1 MASAQRTP
9 DIWHLDADATAALVP
24 LGSPFADR
32 LSRDRVQAVVWRIR
46 SRMQKPQCTSAIDMT
61 DLRRSA
67 AAFKRRLGHRATI
80 NPETYDPARY
90 WDSRAEELIEIYDHP
105 EDWASLKWMRSGV
118 EEELVPSLL
127 AQRGSR
133 SAFVI
138 GAGSGRQYQY
148 LLPVVETLIGI
159 DISPRLVAE
168 CRRRYPTVETE
179 VCSIV
184 GAGDRPR
191 SVDAVVSSAVLQH
204 VPADQIA
211 ATVSSVKALARD
223 LVVLRELTLAA
234 PAAYQWAHS
243 HREMFDEWSLIR
255 EMVTDER
262 PGVRVELLA
271 FVRTTE

>member
-118 EEELVPSLL
+118 EEACPQL
-127 AQRGSR
+127 AGPARIAIRVCNRRRLR
-133 SAFVI
+133 SSIPVSP
-138 GAGSGRQYQY
+138 SGRG
-148 LLPVVETLIGI
+148 TLIGI

>member
-1 MASAQRTP
+1 MP
-9 DIWHLDADATAALVP
+9 HLT
-24 LGSPFADR
+24 
-32 LSRDRVQAVVWRIR
+32 
-46 SRMQKPQCTSAIDMT
+46 
-61 DLRRSA
+61 RSA
-67 AAFKRRLGHRATI
+67 AAFRRRLGRRASL
-80 NPETYDPARY
+80 NPGTYDPARY
-90 WDSRAEELIEIYDHP
+90 WDSRAKELIEIYDHP

-118 EEELVPSLL
+118 EEELVPRLL
-127 AQRGSR
+127 VQRGSR

-148 LLPVVETLIGI
+148 LLPVVDTLTGI

-179 VCSIV
+179 VCSIID
-184 GAGDRPR
+184 ADERHR

-211 ATVSSVKALARD
+211 AAVSSVKALARD
-223 LVVLRELTLAA
+223 LVVVRELTLAA

-243 HREMFDEWSLIR
+243 YREMFHDWSLIH